1 MNISEY
7 KLKANDGT
15 QIHVYEW
22 LPDEPSEVKAC
33 LQIAHG
39 MAEHAQR
46 YDDFAG
52 FLNKSGI
59 AVFANDHRGHG
70 KTAGSIEN
78 LGYFADEN
86 GFQKV
91 VDDMH
96 VLTVKIRSEFP
107 DKPVFLLGHSMGS
120 FLSRYYAIKDASKI
134 KGLILSGTAGDPGM
148 LGKVGK
154 ILSSLIASIYGK
166 KSQTPLM
173 TTLSFGAYNKQFKPN
188 RTEFDWLSRDNEQ
201 VDKYIKDP
209 YCGTVFT
216 AGFYKDLLEGLLFV
230 NQFQEIQKMPND
242 LPVYLISGDKDP
254 VSENGKGVKEVYEKM
269 KKAGLKDVEMKLYP
283 DARHEIL
290 NEINK
295 DKVYNDVLAWIN
307 QRVST

>member
-1 MNISEY
+1 MNKSEY
-7 KLKANDGT
+7 KLKASDGT

-22 LPDEPSEVKAC
+22 LPDEPSDVKAC

-39 MAEHAQR
+39 MAEHAKR
-46 YDDFAG
+46 YDDFAT
-52 FLNKSGI
+52 FLNKNGF

-70 KTAGSIEN
+70 KTAGSVEN

-86 GFQKV
+86 GFETV
-91 VDDMH
+91 VDDMR
-96 VLTVKIRSEFP
+96 VLTEKIRAEFP
-107 DKPVFLLGHSMGS
+107 EKPVFLLGHSMGS
-120 FLSRYYAIKDASKI
+120 FLSRYYAIEDASKI

-154 ILSSLIASIYGK
+154 TLSKLIAAFSGK
-166 KSQTPLM
+166 KSPTPLM
-173 TTLSFGAYNKQFKPN
+173 TALSFGAYNKQFKPN

-201 VDKYIKDP
+201 VDKYVNDP

-216 AGFYKDLLEGLLFV
+216 AGFYTDMLGGLLYV
-230 NQFQEIQKMPND
+230 NQEAAIAKMRKD

-254 VSENGKGVKEVYEKM
+254 VSENGKGVKEVFEKM
-269 KKAGLKDVEMKLYP
+269 KKAGLNDVEMKLYP

-290 NEINK
+290 NELNK
-295 DKVYNDVLAWIN
+295 EEVYQDILNWLNKHI
-307 QRVST
+307 S

>member
-1 MNISEY
+1 MNKSEY
-7 KLKANDGT
+7 KLKAADGT

-22 LPDEPSEVKAC
+22 LPDEPADVKAC

-39 MAEHAQR
+39 MAEHAKR
-46 YDDFAG
+46 YDDFAA
-52 FLNKSGI
+52 FLNKAGI

-78 LGYFADEN
+78 LGYFADKN
-86 GFQKV
+86 GFEKV
-91 VDDMH
+91 VSDMR
-96 VLTVKIRSEFP
+96 VLTDKIRSEIP
-107 DKPVFLLGHSMGS
+107 GKPVFLLGHSMGS
-120 FLSRYYAIKDASKI
+120 FLSRFYAIEDASKI
-134 KGLILSGTAGDPGM
+134 SGLILSGTAGDPGM

-154 ILSSLIASIYGK
+154 LLSGLIASFYGK
-166 KSQTPLM
+166 KSKTSLM
-173 TTLSFGAYNKQFKPN
+173 TSLSFGAYNKQFKPN

-201 VDKYIKDP
+201 VDKYVNDP

-216 AGFYKDLLEGLLFV
+216 AGFYSDMLGGLLYV
-230 NQFQEIQKMPND
+230 NQNQAIKKMRKD

-254 VSENGKGVKEVYEKM
+254 VSENGKGVKEVFEKL
-269 KKAGLKDVEMKLYP
+269 KKSDLKDVEMKLYP

-295 DKVYNDVLAWIN
+295 EEVYHDVLNWIK
-307 QRVST
+307 QRIN

>member
-1 MNISEY
+1 MNKSEY
-7 KLKANDGT
+7 KLKASDGT

-22 LPDEPSEVKAC
+22 LPDEPSDVKAC

-39 MAEHAQR
+39 MAEHAKR
-46 YDDFAG
+46 YDDFAT
-52 FLNKSGI
+52 FLNKNGF

-70 KTAGSIEN
+70 KTAGSVEN

-86 GFQKV
+86 GFETV
-91 VDDMH
+91 VDDMR
-96 VLTVKIRSEFP
+96 VLTEKIRAEFP
-107 DKPVFLLGHSMGS
+107 EKPVFLLGHSMGS
-120 FLSRYYAIKDASKI
+120 FLSRYYAIEDASKI

-154 ILSSLIASIYGK
+154 TLSKLIAAFSGK
-166 KSQTPLM
+166 KSPTPLM

-201 VDKYIKDP
+201 VDKYVNDP

-216 AGFYKDLLEGLLFV
+216 AGFYTDMLGGLLYV
-230 NQFQEIQKMPND
+230 NQEAAIAKMRKD

-254 VSENGKGVKEVYEKM
+254 VSENGKGVKEVFEKM
-269 KKAGLKDVEMKLYP
+269 KKAGLNDVEMKLYP

-290 NEINK
+290 NELNK
-295 DKVYNDVLAWIN
+295 EEVYQDILNWLNKHI
-307 QRVST
+307 S

>member
-1 MNISEY
+1 MNKSEY
-7 KLKANDGT
+7 KLKAIDGT

-22 LPDEPSEVKAC
+22 LPDEPTDVKAC

-39 MAEHAQR
+39 MAEHAKR
-46 YDDFAG
+46 YDDFAT
-52 FLNKSGI
+52 FLNKAGI

-70 KTAGSIEN
+70 KTAGNVEN

-86 GFQKV
+86 GFEKV
-91 VDDMH
+91 VSDMR
-96 VLTVKIRSEFP
+96 VLTDKIHSEFP
-107 DKPVFLLGHSMGS
+107 EKPIFLLGHSMGS
-120 FLSRYYAIKDASKI
+120 FLSRFYAIEDASKI
-134 KGLILSGTAGDPGM
+134 SGLILSGTAGDPGI

-154 ILSSLIASIYGK
+154 LLSGLIASFSGK

-173 TTLSFGAYNKQFKPN
+173 TSLSFGAYNKQFKPN

-201 VDKYIKDP
+201 VDKYVNDP

-216 AGFYKDLLEGLLFV
+216 AGFYRDMLGGLLYV
-230 NQFQEIQKMPND
+230 NQNQAIKKMRKD

-254 VSENGKGVKEVYEKM
+254 VSENGKGVKEVFEKL
-269 KKAGLKDVEMKLYP
+269 KKSELKDIEMKLYP

-295 DKVYNDVLAWIN
+295 EEVYYDVLSWIN
-307 QRVST
+307 NHLK